1 MSEIKTDATNLIPIS
16 WEIFDQNLGQFLT
29 ILPGLGDEGP
39 TTDIE
44 GIPIFIQPVN
54 NDNLYED
61 QLAVLQSNFEYTL
74 LDSYPSTWQDTLIYR
89 FRGIDGNGQYIHIS
103 KEDIVNGDVL
113 LQIAD
118 NDYQDLYIQNSKAQE
133 KEEERKEGGREEG
146 REENARRKL
155 KGGKKKRRRKTKK
168 KKRKR
173 RKRNTIKKIRLNI
186 QKCKKCSKCY
196 DNVVLHYKKCVK
208 KCEKKRT
215 RRRRRRKH

>member
-16 WEIFDQNLGQFLT
+16 WEILDQNLGQFLT

-39 TTDIE
+39 TTDIQ
-44 GIPIFIQPVN
+44 GISIFIQPVN

-61 QLAVLQSNFEYTL
+61 QITALQSNFEYKL
-74 LDSYPSTWQDTLIYR
+74 MWSGPSAWQDMLMYT
-89 FRGIDGNGQYIHIS
+89 FVGIDGNGQNININIS

-113 LQIAD
+113 LQVMD

-133 KEEERKEGGREEG
+133 KKEEERKEGGREEG
-146 REENARRKL
+146 RKEGRRKL

-173 RKRNTIKKIRLNI
+173 RRNTIKKIRLNI

-208 KCEKKRT
+208 KCQKKKT
-215 RRRRRRKH
+215 RRRRKH